1 MARSSTSGG
10 VVALTSDTYSL
21 PALTVCYLLM
31 SFMIV
36 RSLNCGIRR
45 EQVLQV
51 RVGNARLQS
60 GRGQCPVFLLY
71 PLYRGGLKKKL
82 VVGKGKKE
90 WVGK

>member
-51 RVGNARLQS
+51 RVGNARRQS

-82 VVGKGKKE
+82 VVGKGIKE

>member
-10 VVALTSDTYSL
+10 VAALMSDTYLL

-31 SFMIV
+31 FFIV
-36 RSLNCGIRR
+36 VGSLNCDSRG

-51 RVGNARLQS
+51 RVGNARRQS
-60 GRGQCPVFLLY
+60 GHGQCPVYLLY
-71 PLYRGGLKKKL
+71 PLYRGGLEKKL

-90 WVGK
+90 

>member
-1 MARSSTSGG
+1 MARSNISGG
-10 VVALTSDTYSL
+10 VAALTSNTYLL

-31 SFMIV
+31 SFTVV
-36 RSLNCGIRR
+36 RSLNCNNRG

-51 RVGNARLQS
+51 RVGNARCQS
-60 GRGQCPVFLLY
+60 GRGQCPVYLLY
-71 PLYRGGLKKKL
+71 PLYRGGLEKKL

>member
-1 MARSSTSGG
+1 MARLSTSGG
-10 VVALTSDTYSL
+10 VAALTSNTYPL

-31 SFMIV
+31 SFMVV
-36 RSLNCGIRR
+36 RSLNCDIGS

-51 RVGNARLQS
+51 RVGNARCQS

-71 PLYRGGLKKKL
+71 PLYRGGLEKKL

>member
-1 MARSSTSGG
+1 MARSSISGG
-10 VVALTSDTYSL
+10 VAALTSDTYLL

-31 SFMIV
+31 SFIVV
-36 RSLNCGIRR
+36 RSLNCDSRC

-51 RVGNARLQS
+51 RVGNARRQS
-60 GRGQCPVFLLY
+60 GRGQCPVYLLY
-71 PLYRGGLKKKL
+71 PLYRGGLEKKL

>member
-1 MARSSTSGG
+1 MARLSISGG
-10 VVALTSDTYSL
+10 VAALTSDTYLL

-31 SFMIV
+31 SFMVV
-36 RSLNCGIRR
+36 RSLNCDIEC

-51 RVGNARLQS
+51 RVGNARRQL
-60 GRGQCPVFLLY
+60 GRGQCLVFLLY

>member
-10 VVALTSDTYSL
+10 VAALTSDTYLL

-31 SFMIV
+31 PFMVV
-36 RSLNCGIRR
+36 RSLNYNNRG

-51 RVGNARLQS
+51 RVGNARRQS
-60 GRGQCPVFLLY
+60 GRGQCSAYLLY
-71 PLYRGGLKKKL
+71 PLYRGGLEKKL
-82 VVGKGKKE
+82 VVGKRKKE

>member
-1 MARSSTSGG
+1 MARSSISGG
-10 VVALTSDTYSL
+10 VAALTSNTYLL

-36 RSLNCGIRR
+36 RSLNCDIGS

-51 RVGNARLQS
+51 RVGNARRQS
-60 GRGQCPVFLLY
+60 GRGQCPAYLLY
-71 PLYRGGLKKKL
+71 PLYRGGVKKKL

-90 WVGK
+90 